1 MGNAISVCFKK
12 YATFDGRASRSEFWY
27 FYLFYIIILFIGSV
41 VETAAGIANL
51 SYLFII
57 PLWLPQL
64 AVSVRRMHDTD
75 RSGWFILVPIYNLI
89 LLCTATNPPCDQN
102 PVKKL
107 ENVELRRRHRVG
119 SFGSNKHGDL

>member
-27 FYLFYIIILFIGSV
+27 FYLFYIIILVIGSV

-51 SYLFII
+51 RYLFII

-75 RSGWFILVPIYNLI
+75 RSGWFILVPIYNLV
-89 LLCTATNPPCDQN
+89 LLCTASTP
-102 PVKKL
+102 
-107 ENVELRRRHRVG
+107 
-119 SFGSNKHGDL
+119 GSNKHGDL

>member
-12 YATFDGRASRSEFWY
+12 YATFGGRASRSEFWY

-51 SYLFII
+51 SYLCII

-89 LLCTATNPPCDQN
+89 LLCTASNP
-102 PVKKL
+102 
-107 ENVELRRRHRVG
+107 
-119 SFGSNKHGDL
+119 GSNKYGDL

>member
-12 YATFDGRASRSEFWY
+12 YATFEGRASRSEFWY

-41 VETAAGIANL
+41 VETAAV

-89 LLCTATNPPCDQN
+89 LLCTASNP
-102 PVKKL
+102 
-107 ENVELRRRHRVG
+107 
-119 SFGSNKHGDL
+119 GSNKYGDL